1 MIKESLRE
9 VSGNEMTDTN
19 KTTNC
24 NMREAMVAY
33 LYNEAS
39 ADENRLV
46 EAHLEGCNAC
56 RQEFASFEHVR
67 GMLQQWQLDDLP
79 VVRVETPSRT
89 HRSALEA
96 FKELLAVAPLW
107 AKLAGAVA
115 IAMLVFAF
123 LGTEVSINR
132 NGFAMRADMFG
143 RDKGGQ
149 SGAAIDSDMNARL
162 EQIRAEIK
170 TIVNLEIVRS
180 EREQSDAL
188 KAQLVSFES
197 QLQNMHAADLAKLAA
212 RIQEHQAKIKT
223 LERDIDRRE
232 GIDLT
237 DILFS
242 ELTKEPSGQVTER
255 GGD

>member
-1 MIKESLRE
+1 
-9 VSGNEMTDTN
+9 MTDKDRTP
-19 KTTNC
+19 NC
-24 NMREAMVAY
+24 DMREAMVAY
-33 LYNEAS
+33 LYDEAT
-39 ADENRLV
+39 ADESRAV
-46 EAHLEGCNAC
+46 ASHLEGCNAC
-56 RQEFASFEHVR
+56 RQEFASFERVR

-79 VVRVETPSRT
+79 VVRVETAGRK
-89 HRSALEA
+89 RGAALEA

-107 AKLAGAVA
+107 VKLAGAVA
-115 IAMLVFAF
+115 MAMLMLAVM
-123 LGTEVSINR
+123 GTEVSVGR
-132 NGFAMRADMFG
+132 NGFTLRADMFG
-143 RDKGGQ
+143 RQKGAET
-149 SGAAIDSDMNARL
+149 AAAPNDSDASARL

-170 TIVNLEIVRS
+170 TIVNLEIARS

-197 QLQNMHAADLAKLAA
+197 QLQGMHAADLAKLAA

-232 GIDLT
+232 GLDLT

-242 ELTKEPSGQVTER
+242 ELTKEPAGQTPQR

>member
-1 MIKESLRE
+1 
-9 VSGNEMTDTN
+9 
-19 KTTNC
+19 
-24 NMREAMVAY
+24 MREAMVAY
-33 LYNEAS
+33 LYNEAT
-39 ADENRLV
+39 ADESRTV

-56 RQEFASFEHVR
+56 RQEFASFERVR

-79 VVRVETPSRT
+79 VVRIETASRK
-89 HRSALEA
+89 HRSALDA

-107 AKLAGAVA
+107 VKLAGAVA
-115 IAMLVFAF
+115 MAMLVLAVM
-123 LGTEVSINR
+123 GTEVSVGS
-132 NGFAMRADMFG
+132 NGFTLRADMFS
-143 RDKGGQ
+143 RDK
-149 SGAAIDSDMNARL
+149 AAQTDSDMNAGL

-170 TIVNLEIVRS
+170 TIVNLEIARS

-197 QLQNMHAADLAKLAA
+197 QLQGMHAADLAKLAA

-232 GIDLT
+232 GLDLT

-242 ELTKEPSGQVTER
+242 ELTKEPSGQIPQR

>member
-1 MIKESLRE
+1 
-9 VSGNEMTDTN
+9 MTDTN
-19 KTTNC
+19 RTPNC
-24 NMREAMVAY
+24 DMREAMVAY
-33 LYNEAS
+33 LYNEAT
-39 ADENRLV
+39 ADESRAV
-46 EAHLEGCNAC
+46 EAHLAGCHGC
-56 RQEFASFEHVR
+56 RQEFASFERVR

-79 VVRVETPSRT
+79 VVRVETASRK

-96 FKELLAVAPLW
+96 FKELFAVAPLW

-115 IAMLVFAF
+115 MAMLVLAVM
-123 LGTEVSINR
+123 GTEVSVGS
-132 NGFAMRADMFG
+132 NGFTLRADLFG
-143 RDKGGQ
+143 RDKGVQ
-149 SGAAIDSDMNARL
+149 TAAATADPDMNARL

-170 TIVNLEIVRS
+170 TVVNLEIARS

-197 QLQNMHAADLAKLAA
+197 QLQNLHAADLAKLAA

-232 GIDLT
+232 GLDLT

-242 ELTKEPSGQVTER
+242 ELTKEPSGQISQR
-255 GGD
+255 GSD